1 MAKLEMITAMLIFGT
16 LGIVV
21 SAMELPSAVVA
32 MFRAVIGSIFL
43 VLFMIIKKIRPDKSA
58 IKSNLIKLLLG
69 GTALGFNWIFLFES
83 YRYTGV
89 AVGTLCYYMA
99 PIFVI
104 MLSPLILKEKL
115 TSANILCSAVSVIG
129 AVLISG
135 VGTDLGA
142 NLRGV
147 LYGLSAAMIYCFIV
161 LINKK
166 ISGISSFEITFIQ
179 LLISAIV
186 MIIYNLAT
194 QNLSELKLK
203 TNTLALIIVIGIIHT
218 GLAYLLY
225 FSSIQK
231 ISAQS
236 TAIFSY
242 IDPITA
248 ILLSAVVL
256 NEKMSLIQII
266 GTFLILGS
274 ALSNEF
280 FNKRVK
286 CNE

>member
-135 VGTDLGA
+135 VGTDSGA